1 MQIHFYIMMCSIF
14 SVVTSYRL
22 IFNTVHSLRH
32 SIIKPSTSIALTTTR
47 GLRSKVRKNSFTD
60 KIASLFMLNKVDDPE
75 QNTTNNMKL
84 KILKYPNPKLRNEN
98 EIITD
103 FDDNLVSIA
112 SSMLSVMYTSDGV
125 GLAAPQVGINKR
137 LMVFNELGN
146 NILSTSG
153 VSYVHFNHFFTYRR

>member
-1 MQIHFYIMMCSIF
+1 
-14 SVVTSYRL
+14 
-22 IFNTVHSLRH
+22 
-32 SIIKPSTSIALTTTR
+32 
-47 GLRSKVRKNSFTD
+47 
-60 KIASLFMLNKVDDPE
+60 MLNKVDDPE

-153 VSYVHFNHFFTYRR
+153 VSFVHFNHFFTYR

>member
-1 MQIHFYIMMCSIF
+1 
-14 SVVTSYRL
+14 
-22 IFNTVHSLRH
+22 
-32 SIIKPSTSIALTTTR
+32 
-47 GLRSKVRKNSFTD
+47 
-60 KIASLFMLNKVDDPE
+60 MLNKVDNPE

-146 NILSTSG
+146 ILSTSG